1 VGQVI
6 GRDGE
11 VGREME
17 EKEFCA
23 ELSWGWGS
31 LCLAPLLAS
40 RAVRGYP
47 TLTLR
52 PRRQPASKQAGRQSK
67 AGKHEC
73 DACWRVR
80 QRVRGAGAL

>member
-1 VGQVI
+1 VGQVF

-52 PRRQPASKQAGRQSK
+52 PRRQPASQPASRQAKQSRQT
-67 AGKHEC
+67 
-73 DACWRVR
+73 
-80 QRVRGAGAL
+80 